1 MYAFLFDKRSLSLF
15 LWGLAF
21 IGAVLFLAGTL
32 FGVHIE
38 LPPSPP
44 GTRAP
49 LAFEPLSSSAVP
61 VDVRAAPA
69 PAAEPAGVPAEPP
82 SGREPA
88 RAGSAEQAAPRVS
101 VPVADPPATAPAGR
115 DRGIALSLATE
126 IAPGPAIDIAPRA
139 ADIAPQAADGSDAT
153 AAGTDIGTSAGA
165 AVPAPAAPA
174 GYVVQVGAFSSQKN
188 AAAMARAMRGK
199 GYDVSID
206 AVFVDG
212 QALQAVRLGPYADA
226 GSARAAADAL
236 RRDDGIRALVRKA
249 GTPR

>member
-61 VDVRAAPA
+61 VDDRAPPAPPA

-101 VPVADPPATAPAGR
+101 VPVADPPSTAPAGR

-126 IAPGPAIDIAPRA
+126 IAPSVG
-139 ADIAPQAADGSDAT
+139 
-153 AAGTDIGTSAGA
+153 AAGPS
-165 AVPAPAAPA
+165 PAAPA